1 MSKDRVI
8 TGDICP
14 CCNKPLPE
22 WRNYSHYYNKCM
34 TVVMK

>member
-1 MSKDRVI
+1 MI

-22 WRNYSHYYNKCM
+22 WRNYCKLTGKCRV
-34 TVVMK
+34 VVMK